1 MSEPTW
7 SAVWILPFVVMLA
20 CIAVLPLVPRV
31 SGRWERN
38 STKLVVA
45 LVLGLPVAGVAW
57 ARAGSSLV
65 AHTLEEYVQF
75 IALLAALFVVSGG
88 LFLAG
93 DIRATPRTN
102 TTMLAVGALLAS
114 FVGTTGAAMLLIR
127 PLLNTNRERERKV
140 HTVVFAILVVANC
153 GGLLTPLGDPPLYI
167 GLMQGVPFTWTFH
180 LLPEWLFVNGMLLVS
195 YYALDHRE
203 YSRERPD
210 AIAWDLT
217 AQTPLRLRGAW
228 NLAWLAVIVTSVAFL
243 SDHVWIKVAVQVSA
257 ALGSYLTT
265 SRSIRFDDNEFHWA
279 PIIEVT
285 VLFAGI
291 FLTMIPALEVLREHA
306 HDLPLNVYTLFGFS
320 GALSSVLDNAPTYL
334 TFFEMATQLH
344 VPGAVVVAGVP
355 DLYLRAISLG
365 AVTCGAVTYIGN
377 GPNFMVK
384 AIADKR
390 GIPMPS
396 FGGYVRWALG
406 YLVPTLVAMVCL
418 FLATSGWARAAGVL
432 VTLGVLTR
440 SAVDVKAG
448 SRTAAPVAP

>member
-1 MSEPTW
+1 MSGTSW
-7 SAVWILPFVVMLA
+7 SVGWILPFAVMLA

-31 SGRWERN
+31 SGHWEHN
-38 STKLVVA
+38 STKLAVA

-57 ARAGSSLV
+57 ARAGASLV
-65 AHTLEEYVQF
+65 THTLEEYVQF

-93 DIRATPRTN
+93 DVRATPRTN
-102 TTMLAVGALLAS
+102 TTMLAIGALLAS

-127 PLLNTNRERERKV
+127 PLLNTNRERARKV

-195 YYALDHRE
+195 YYALDRRE
-203 YSRERPD
+203 YSRESPA
-210 AIAWDLT
+210 AIAWDQS
-217 AQTPLRLRGAW
+217 AQTPLRLRGAS
-228 NLAWLAVIVTSVAFL
+228 NLAWLAAVVASVAFL
-243 SDHVWIKVAVQVSA
+243 PDHVWLKVAVQVGA

-265 SRSIRFDDNEFHWA
+265 SRNVRFDDNEFHWA
-279 PIIEVT
+279 PIVEVA

-344 VPGAVVVAGVP
+344 VPGAAVVAGVP
-355 DLYLRAISLG
+355 DIYLRAISLG
-365 AVTCGAVTYIGN
+365 AVTCGAITYIGN

-390 GIPMPS
+390 GIAMPS
-396 FGGYVRWALG
+396 FGGYVRWAVS
-406 YLVPTLVAMVCL
+406 YLVPVLVAMVCL
-418 FLATSGWARAAGVL
+418 FLATSGWVRAVGAL
-432 VTLGVLTR
+432 LTLGVLVR
-440 SAVDVKAG
+440 SLTHIAAG
-448 SRTAAPVAP
+448 ARTAASVAR